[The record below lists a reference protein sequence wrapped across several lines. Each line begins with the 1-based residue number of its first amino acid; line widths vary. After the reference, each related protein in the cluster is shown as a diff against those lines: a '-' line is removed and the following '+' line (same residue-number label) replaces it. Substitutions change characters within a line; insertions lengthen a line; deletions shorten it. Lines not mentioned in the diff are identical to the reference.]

1 MLTKPAFEACYNS
14 SAVARDVLILTS
26 PKVAIRSTCPDLL
39 NKASTSS
46 TSYHQCPTCLEL
58 FPQSEIEV
66 HADAC
71 AEAWVDPIGDLDEVD
86 DTPPNEV
93 EPMENATGTLREE

>member
-1 MLTKPAFEACYNS
+1 MKSRFE
-14 SAVARDVLILTS
+14 L
-26 PKVAIRSTCPDLL
+26 
-39 NKASTSS
+39 
-46 TSYHQCPTCLEL
+46 
-58 FPQSEIEV
+58 

-86 DTPPNEV
+86 HKPPNEV